1 MAGRPEWF
9 IWTDSAE
16 LGQAIL
22 VAREA
27 AGLTQTALGRRAGV
41 NRKLIYRLESGTGN
55 VRVDGVIR
63 VLATLGLTPLIVPVE
78 LLGALR

>member
-1 MAGRPEWF
+1 MATRPDWF
-9 IWTDSAE
+9 IWTNTAD

-27 AGLTQTALGRRAGV
+27 AGLTQTELGRRAGV
-41 NRKLIYRLESGTGN
+41 NRKLVYRLESGKGN
-55 VRVDGVIR
+55 VRVDSVMQ
-63 VLATLGLTPLIVPVE
+63 VLATLGLMPLIVPLE